1 MGHYTHSGYRVIACA
16 AKYEPKLSWRKIQKI
31 SREQAESGLSFL
43 GFIVFENKLK
53 DTTTPVINELRE
65 AGIRTVMCTGD
76 NILTA
81 ISVARECGL
90 IDRDSPCF
98 VPHLDSKYLQFWQER
113 AHLIHLGT
121 HHLDPNASLTWES
134 VDDPTAKLDEKTLMV
149 SLPFPV
155 DSHAYVLTNNSPCGI
170 LQRMM
175 SQYL

>member
-1 MGHYTHSGYRVIACA
+1 MSHYTHRGYRVIACA
-16 AKYEPKLSWRKIQKI
+16 AKYEPNLSWRKIHKI
-31 SREQAESGLSFL
+31 PREQAESGLSFL

-53 DTTTPVINELRE
+53 DTTTPVITELRE

-98 VPHLDSKYLQFWQER
+98 VPHLHSKYLRFWQEEAR
-113 AHLIHLGT
+113 LIHLGT

-134 VDDPTAKLDEKTLMV
+134 VDDPTAKLDEKTLLV
-149 SLPFPV
+149 SLP
-155 DSHAYVLTNNSPCGI
+155 SL
-170 LQRMM
+170 
-175 SQYL
+175 

>member
-1 MGHYTHSGYRVIACA
+1 LGHYTHRGYRVIACA

-53 DTTTPVINELRE
+53 DTTTPVITELRE

-90 IDRDSPCF
+90 IDRNSPCF
-98 VPHLDSKYLQFWQER
+98 VPHLDSKYIF
-113 AHLIHLGT
+113 
-121 HHLDPNASLTWES
+121 
-134 VDDPTAKLDEKTLMV
+134 
-149 SLPFPV
+149 F
-155 DSHAYVLTNNSPCGI
+155 
-170 LQRMM
+170 
-175 SQYL
+175 